1 MSTRLDENCVKDCGK
16 NSVKDCVKDCGKDS
30 VKDCVTCE
38 KRLAVGATFSSTS
51 E

>member
-1 MSTRLDENCVKDCGK
+1 MSTRLDENCAKDFGK
-16 NSVKDCVKDCGKDS
+16 ECMKDCGKDR
-30 VKDCVTCE
+30 VTCE